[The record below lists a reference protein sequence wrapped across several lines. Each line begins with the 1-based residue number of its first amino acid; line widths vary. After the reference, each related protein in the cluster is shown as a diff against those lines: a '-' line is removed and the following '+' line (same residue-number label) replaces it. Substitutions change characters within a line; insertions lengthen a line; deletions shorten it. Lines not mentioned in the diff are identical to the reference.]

1 MTIVCA
7 SYIHIVAEFPGVR
20 GSPSAGAESAAG
32 GEAWCGAAAGG
43 GVPGHGRQGGH
54 GGQHG
59 GQPGAE
65 GAGVQAVDTFPVQP
79 SRL

>member
-1 MTIVCA
+1 MSIACA
-7 SYIHIVAEFPGVR
+7 SYIHIVAEFPRVR
-20 GSPSAGAESAAG
+20 GSPATGAESAAG

-43 GVPGHGRQGGH
+43 GVPGHGRQGGQ
-54 GGQHG
+54 GGEQ
-59 GQPGAE
+59 GAE

>member
-1 MTIVCA
+1 MSIACA
-7 SYIHIVAEFPGVR
+7 SYIHIVAEFPRVR
-20 GSPSAGAESAAG
+20 GSPTAGAESAAG

-43 GVPGHGRQGGH
+43 GVPGHGRQGEH
-54 GGQHG
+54 R

-79 SRL
+79 SRLYLV

>member
-7 SYIHIVAEFPGVR
+7 SYIHIVAEFPRVR
-20 GSPSAGAESAAG
+20 GSPAAGAESAAG

-54 GGQHG
+54 RE
-59 GQPGAE
+59 QPGAE